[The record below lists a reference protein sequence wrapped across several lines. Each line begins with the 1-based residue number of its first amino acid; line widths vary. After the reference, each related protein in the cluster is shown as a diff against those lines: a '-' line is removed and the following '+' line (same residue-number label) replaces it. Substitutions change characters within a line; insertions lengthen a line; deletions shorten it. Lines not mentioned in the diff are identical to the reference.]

1 MLAGVT
7 RRNRGWLTGS
17 TAILVAAAIVAS
29 MVVLA
34 VLVLRGVIGAEPA
47 RPPIEAVAEGLAPQ
61 TTVQQRIDAATLI
74 VRGTVGEPRPSRW
87 TTPSG
92 ELPESANWETVAKRD
107 WLIYTDY
114 PIEVERVLKGS
125 YVRDTILLR
134 VKSGRAG
141 RDSYTTENHPVLRPG
156 EEVIAMLTPDEHPR
170 TRGLG
175 PAHYAPL
182 FGFQGIFRVEGDRAI
197 VERKGDAIQA
207 LPLSRLQTRISR
219 SRPGVHLP
227 EFVTKGPRNRE

>member
-1 MLAGVT
+1 M
-7 RRNRGWLTGS
+7 TGS
-17 TAILVAAAIVAS
+17 VAILAAAAIAASVA
-29 MVVLA
+29 VLA
-34 VLVLRGVIGAEPA
+34 VLALRGVIGEEPA
-47 RPPIEAVAEGLAPQ
+47 RPSIEAVAEGLAPR

-92 ELPESANWETVAKRD
+92 RLPDDATWATVAKRD

-125 YVRDTILLR
+125 YVRDTVLLR
-134 VKSGRAG
+134 ARSGRVG

-156 EEVIAMLTPDEHPR
+156 EEVVAMLTPDEHPR
-170 TRGLG
+170 SKGLG

-182 FGFQGIFRVEGDRAI
+182 FGFQGVFRIEGDRAV

-207 LPLSRLQTRISR
+207 LPLSRLQTQVSR